1 MADPH
6 PGGVQCLQVA
16 RTESEANQQREQHQL
31 RPEAAAGVR
40 GEQHG
45 HDGQVSCLGDEGA
58 HGCNY
63 TFTGGDLDQAQ
74 EDHKASTNSHSDTG
88 N

>member
-1 MADPH
+1 MADSH
-6 PGGVQCLQVA
+6 PGGVQRLQVA
-16 RTESEANQQREQHQL
+16 RTESEADQQRQQHQL

-45 HDGQVSCLGDEGA
+45 HDGQVSDPGDEGA
-58 HGCNY
+58 YEWKY
-63 TFTGGDLDQAQ
+63 TFTGGDLDQEQ

-88 N
+88 S